1 MILCVSSCCFLLF
14 IISPFFFY
22 QIESFI
28 LFFLAFHGVWNSR
41 KNVSYFSFSLKY
53 WFFKYFNFSA
63 KNEQNLNIWI
73 LVPKTTKFN
82 NLKINAARFARK
94 VVKWDLFVNFQ
105 NSVSFATV
113 FPASFLLLVF
123 PRRRRHS
130 LHWEMNECYYS
141 LVNRVSQ
148 NILGTSVKLE

>member
-1 MILCVSSCCFLLF
+1 MMLYVSSCFLLF

-28 LFFLAFHGVWNSR
+28 LFFLAFYGVWKSR
-41 KNVSYFSFSLKY
+41 KNVSYFSFCLEY
-53 WFFKYFNFSA
+53 GYYFKYLNFSA
-63 KNEQNLNIWI
+63 KNEQYLNIWI
-73 LVPKTTKFN
+73 LVPKTTKSN
-82 NLKINAARFARK
+82 NLKMNAARFARN

-113 FPASFLLLVF
+113 FPASFLLLDF